1 MQMRQFIRFLLSG
14 LLLGGLFGG
23 GMISAQ
29 TTYHVTDVT
38 QSHSSGSLD
47 SVLYK
52 AISSADSGMS
62 VNVIFSAPGLCQI
75 SNTLPPINIK
85 NGSIVFDKDT
95 ANISPQGIQLA
106 NPAVGYPFIYAL
118 SISNNGGTSSITF
131 QNLIFRDFGSHVSGA
146 EGVIYI
152 INAQNITIRGC
163 SFIHNFKSI
172 VYARTLNLTVQ
183 NNGFQDVTNFSTI
196 WMNEIFN
203 DSLQYSSYILNNNFH
218 NTSGG
223 SLPVYILNQTT
234 GAKTNHSVAIRN
246 NLIDGYD
253 FGMYIIN
260 NAIGFASKTLPDSS
274 FQVEISGN
282 TIQNCNSEAFTL
294 AMPYTHFIIKNNTVQ
309 AHSLSLKLSSQGNVL
324 ANPYGLNLVNT
335 NSIGIP
341 PLNSNNFFSGTLP
354 GNASVTGLGFFGKG
368 VQLVGLSLP
377 GKVMLSKGKAA
388 PSTSPFIIRA
398 TQIVSNDSTQV
409 PIQLL
414 GNSNDTIA
422 KPVIRHCYINNGR
435 VFIQGDAPI
444 HSTPCPQYQPRN
456 YIFEYYK
463 SNSRG
468 DLVQVLPSGGPI
480 PIFIC
485 RGYPPPPPFT
495 SASFQHTISNGSGI
509 NIKEG
514 DTIAVTFTD
523 YSPPHIRGTS
533 RASYHIVQRQCC
545 SLPFVTARD
554 VSSGKVIAPTPNSDN
569 GQLFVICSGTNFALT
584 LDSCKCNGTGQNI
597 QWVLHNSSVPNIPD
611 IKFKGCRFQPS
622 ITDTSLYTVSFTV
635 GGDCDTAR
643 GSTLLK
649 VHPCAN
655 LNCVGCI
662 TSFSPIPG
670 SKYLV
675 SAWVKEK
682 NASPNKISY
691 NNPQLFLDFNSPST
705 VGPFMA
711 KGMIIDGWQRIEEE
725 FVVPANASDMK
736 IRLQSVAGDVYFDD
750 IRVYPFAGSM
760 KSYVYDPVNMRL
772 VAELDERNYATFYEY
787 DEEGKLVRI
796 KKETER
802 GIMTIQ
808 ENKNSIRKAK

>member
-1 MQMRQFIRFLLSG
+1 
-14 LLLGGLFGG
+14 
-23 GMISAQ
+23 
-29 TTYHVTDVT
+29 
-38 QSHSSGSLD
+38 
-47 SVLYK
+47 
-52 AISSADSGMS
+52 
-62 VNVIFSAPGLCQI
+62 
-75 SNTLPPINIK
+75 
-85 NGSIVFDKDT
+85 
-95 ANISPQGIQLA
+95 
-106 NPAVGYPFIYAL
+106 
-118 SISNNGGTSSITF
+118 
-131 QNLIFRDFGSHVSGA
+131 
-146 EGVIYI
+146 
-152 INAQNITIRGC
+152 
-163 SFIHNFKSI
+163 
-172 VYARTLNLTVQ
+172 
-183 NNGFQDVTNFSTI
+183 
-196 WMNEIFN
+196 
-203 DSLQYSSYILNNNFH
+203 
-218 NTSGG
+218 
-223 SLPVYILNQTT
+223 
-234 GAKTNHSVAIRN
+234 
-246 NLIDGYD
+246 
-253 FGMYIIN
+253 
-260 NAIGFASKTLPDSS
+260 
-274 FQVEISGN
+274 
-282 TIQNCNSEAFTL
+282 
-294 AMPYTHFIIKNNTVQ
+294 
-309 AHSLSLKLSSQGNVL
+309 
-324 ANPYGLNLVNT
+324 
-335 NSIGIP
+335 
-341 PLNSNNFFSGTLP
+341 
-354 GNASVTGLGFFGKG
+354 
-368 VQLVGLSLP
+368 
-377 GKVMLSKGKAA
+377 
-388 PSTSPFIIRA
+388 
-398 TQIVSNDSTQV
+398 
-409 PIQLL
+409 
-414 GNSNDTIA
+414 
-422 KPVIRHCYINNGR
+422 
-435 VFIQGDAPI
+435 
-444 HSTPCPQYQPRN
+444 
-456 YIFEYYK
+456 
-463 SNSRG
+463 
-468 DLVQVLPSGGPI
+468 LVQVLPSGGPI